1 MDYPWQIT
9 FHSVATRRYF
19 QPPLAREGLS
29 NDERLRRVC
38 AVCRP
43 QFYEGFAVQ
52 IQQNW
57 RFEVTNLVMTNIA
70 MV

>member
-1 MDYPWQIT
+1 MANSIALRCY
-9 FHSVATRRYF
+9 V
-19 QPPLAREGLS
+19 PLFSAAFGARGFV
-29 NDERLRRVC
+29 ERLRR
-38 AVCRP
+38 VCRP

-52 IQQNW
+52 IQRNW